1 MGWNVFEAAWPRK
14 RGAGVEWERE
24 TRKWKMTKRQSRR
37 DGCGTMDRSGQPR
50 RGDELRDA
58 VSVRNV
64 PRINANLRV
73 RPMPRY
79 TIPS

>member
-1 MGWNVFEAAWPRK
+1 MGARNAKVEDDEAT
-14 RGAGVEWERE
+14 VS
-24 TRKWKMTKRQSRR
+24 SRR
-37 DGCGTMDRSGQPR
+37 LRNDGSGQPR